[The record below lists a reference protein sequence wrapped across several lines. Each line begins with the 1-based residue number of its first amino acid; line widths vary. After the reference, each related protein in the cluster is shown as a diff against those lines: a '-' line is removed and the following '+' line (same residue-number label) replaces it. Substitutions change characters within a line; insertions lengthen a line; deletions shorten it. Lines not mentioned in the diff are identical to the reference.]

1 MLWIAVIVLAWVY
14 MPWWAASIVTLALM
28 VDWE

>member
-14 MPWWAASIVTLALM
+14 LPWWAALIVTLAVLSL
-28 VDWE
+28 D